1 MSWCCCIHL
10 THQCGLT
17 DFKDTSQGEICVVSG
32 VRGSTY
38 VCVWCVCYL
47 CVHAEVSVVAAEWG
61 RCWTS
66 QSGSSCC
73 SSDSWGQKPN
83 SVNPSACFKKK
94 QSDLQN
100 IWTLAVNH
108 TQISDQWLLWTSPN
122 LHLVTFF
129 LSELW
134 SHALWKHSF
143 TSHALMNVICT
154 ASKNGRAS
162 PAALRH

>member
-1 MSWCCCIHL
+1 MSWCCCIQL
-10 THQCGLT
+10 IHQCGLT
-17 DFKDTSQGEICVVSG
+17 DFEEAQQGEIHIVWG
-32 VRGSTY
+32 VRASTY

-47 CVHAEVSVVAAEWG
+47 CVHAEVSVVAAVWG

-83 SVNPSACFKKK
+83 SVNPSTCFKTTMR
-94 QSDLQN
+94 LQN
-100 IWTLAVNH
+100 IWKFAVNH
-108 TQISDQWLLWTSPN
+108 TQISDHWLLWTSPN
-122 LHLVTFF
+122 LLLVTFL

-134 SHALWKHSF
+134 SHTLWKHSF
-143 TSHALMNVICT
+143 ISRALMNVICT